1 MPDRFGVGGSTVV
14 TGASKG
20 IGRPVAAS
28 FVTGQ
33 TLTARGLPPTEE
45 TPDR

>member
-1 MPDRFGVGGSTVV
+1 MPDRFGVGGPAVV
-14 TGASKG
+14 TGASRG

-28 FVTGQ
+28 LVTGQ
-33 TLTARGLPPTEE
+33 TPTPRGVPPTEE